1 MDPEFL
7 TAPEQDLQSKEAH
20 GASVSSEHGLHGA
33 VLLGILP
40 GANPTELKQMPT
52 KLMP

>member
-1 MDPEFL
+1 MGPEFL

-20 GASVSSEHGLHGA
+20 RAPVSPEHSLHGT
-33 VLLGILP
+33 VLLGILL
-40 GANPTELKQMPT
+40 GVNPTELKQTPT

>member
-7 TAPEQDLQSKEAH
+7 TAPEQRPTGPQFPQSMAPR
-20 GASVSSEHGLHGA
+20 A

-40 GANPTELKQMPT
+40 GANPTELKQTPT